1 MGKRKPKLYRMKQFD
16 VSPKKQI
23 FLFTENVLSRVPS
36 PSRSTFYYAENP

>member
-23 FLFTENVLSRVPS
+23 FLFTENVPSHVPS
-36 PSRSTFYYAENP
+36 LSENTSLLTAE